1 MCTCG
6 AAQILSLLNNATGNV
21 LDDESLIN
29 ALSTSK
35 STSNQVKDRVAAS
48 EKTQRKLQA
57 AREVSQPVALR

>member
-1 MCTCG
+1 M
-6 AAQILSLLNNATGNV
+6 SLLNNATGNV

>member
-1 MCTCG
+1 MG
-6 AAQILSLLNNATGNV
+6 VNVQILSLLNNATGNV

-57 AREVSQPVALR
+57 AREVYQPVALR